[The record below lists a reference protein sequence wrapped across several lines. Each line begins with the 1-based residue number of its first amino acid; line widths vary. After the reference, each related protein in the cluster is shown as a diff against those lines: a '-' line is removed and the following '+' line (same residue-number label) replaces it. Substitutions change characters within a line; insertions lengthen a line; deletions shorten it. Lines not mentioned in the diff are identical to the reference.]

1 MSTDALRSVC
11 SAGLLPMW
19 PDHPPLCPSIID
31 YSLVSNDLERELRV
45 LVTNHRK
52 VHISSWLLILS
63 LPMYVETAGKYLH
76 LYYAIAE
83 LDTSE
88 SIVFYCPNSQARV
101 SILLTWPEG
110 GRERIS
116 IPTPLW
122 RRSTWKKVVLTS
134 VKVIFNSNETSWTSL
149 AHCSVQPPRKSLLV
163 NTAI

>member
-1 MSTDALRSVC
+1 MDICQFDLFDDSLWKSMSIDALRSVC

-52 VHISSWLLILS
+52 VNISSLLLILS
-63 LPMYVETAGKYLH
+63 LPINVKSAGEYLH
-76 LYYAIAE
+76 LYYIITE

-88 SIVFYCPNSQARV
+88 SVVIYCRNSRV

-110 GRERIS
+110 EREALG
-116 IPTPLW
+116 IPTPL
-122 RRSTWKKVVLTS
+122 
-134 VKVIFNSNETSWTSL
+134 
-149 AHCSVQPPRKSLLV
+149 
-163 NTAI
+163 